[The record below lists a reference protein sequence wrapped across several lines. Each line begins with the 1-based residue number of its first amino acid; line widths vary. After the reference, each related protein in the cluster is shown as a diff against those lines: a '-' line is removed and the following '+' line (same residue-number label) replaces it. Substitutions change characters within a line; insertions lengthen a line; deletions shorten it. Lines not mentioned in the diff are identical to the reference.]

1 VSGFQLTKNA
11 VRQRQATGG
20 ERKAAIITAEVPL
33 ATKDDYIRE
42 ITSLWNDARQRFL
55 LIGRYLNRAKEQLP
69 HGEFQA
75 MLRAELPF
83 SEQVAFQMRSV
94 AAAIDE
100 GRFAEGELPQNYSVA
115 YQLVTLAEQ
124 EIEVAREKKI
134 IRPDVRRAEIIA
146 FKRSLR
152 PPRSVTARHEKGLCA
167 ERERLL
173 ARLREIDILLSRKTI
188 EATEFT
194 VLQELDDEE

>member
-1 VSGFQLTKNA
+1 MEVVQGLAKPAAYVLCKVNRRARSLLDAKHRLAESGGRIRPFEIPTYEDFAAAADIGVGIMEIKGAKGADDVSGVVDFCSQGDWIVSGFQLTKNA
-11 VRQRQATGG
+11 VRQKQATGG
-20 ERKAAIITAEVPL
+20 ERKAAIITAEVAL

-94 AAAIDE
+94 VAAIDE
-100 GRFAEGELPQNYSVA
+100 GPLC
-115 YQLVTLAEQ
+115 
-124 EIEVAREKKI
+124 
-134 IRPDVRRAEIIA
+134 RR
-146 FKRSLR
+146 
-152 PPRSVTARHEKGLCA
+152 
-167 ERERLL
+167 
-173 ARLREIDILLSRKTI
+173 
-188 EATEFT
+188 
-194 VLQELDDEE
+194 

>member
-1 VSGFQLTKNA
+1 
-11 VRQRQATGG
+11 
-20 ERKAAIITAEVPL
+20 
-33 ATKDDYIRE
+33 
-42 ITSLWNDARQRFL
+42 
-55 LIGRYLNRAKEQLP
+55 
-69 HGEFQA
+69 
-75 MLRAELPF
+75 
-83 SEQVAFQMRSV
+83 VAFQMRSV
-94 AAAIDE
+94 VAAIDE

-134 IRPDVRRAEIIA
+134 IRPDVRRAEVIA

-194 VLQELDDEE
+194 VLQELDDEEGAESLPVMTLLAQVRHLVLSAFAASCRQAWAYLP